1 MRLEKARNEMRNVY
15 VSYVKNFSNQDST
28 CESQDKLKWKMENMS
43 NRNQSN
49 LIIAQYNIFKCTYY
63 TSMCIR

>member
-28 CESQDKLKWKMENMS
+28 CESQDKLKCKMENMS

-49 LIIAQYNIFKCTYY
+49 LIIAQYNILKCTYY